1 MIFSEASSALA
12 RAGLGVDVWRQL
24 IPDDALIA
32 EAESHLL
39 NPSFDVGQASPE
51 MIVGYS
57 SPVRVLRASVPGS
70 GGDSVRRWVW
80 WCGVARVVI
89 GPVG

>member
-1 MIFSEASSALA
+1 VIFSEASSALA
-12 RAGLGVDVWRQL
+12 PAGLGVDVWRQL

-32 EAESHLL
+32 ESESHLL

-57 SPVRVLRASVPGS
+57 SPVWVLRVDLTAVLSSKKTCLELPQG
-70 GGDSVRRWVW
+70 
-80 WCGVARVVI
+80 A
-89 GPVG
+89 

>member
-57 SPVRVLRASVPGS
+57 SPVRVLRVDLTADSALKRPASS
-70 GGDSVRRWVW
+70 CLRR
-80 WCGVARVVI
+80 A
-89 GPVG
+89 